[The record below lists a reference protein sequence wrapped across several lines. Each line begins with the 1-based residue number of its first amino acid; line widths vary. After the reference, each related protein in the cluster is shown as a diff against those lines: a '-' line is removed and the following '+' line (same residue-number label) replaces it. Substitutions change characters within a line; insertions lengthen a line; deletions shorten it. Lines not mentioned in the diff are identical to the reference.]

1 VVIHLK
7 YQWANKRIDSDKAA
21 VAIED
26 FLRRHHFSITTSS
39 DGCQTVWTALHVN
52 SNHEARRLVISI
64 MQDSSGLTVE
74 LRAGSRLDPL
84 LKNSFILQF
93 LGAGGIMRRA
103 YESQDYYRK
112 MEDEFWAMLEKA
124 IQ

>member
-7 YQWANKRIDSDKAA
+7 YQWDNRRIDSKKAA

-26 FLRRHHFSITTSS
+26 FLRRHHFSITASS
-39 DGCQTVWTALHVN
+39 DGCQTVWTALQVN
-52 SNHEARRLVISI
+52 SNHVVRRLVISI
-64 MQDSSGLTVE
+64 MQDSCGLTVE
-74 LRAGSRLDPL
+74 LRPGSRLDPL
-84 LKNSFILQF
+84 LENSFILQL

-112 MEDEFWAMLEKA
+112 MEDEFWEMLEKA

>member
-1 VVIHLK
+1 VIHLK
-7 YQWANKRIDSDKAA
+7 YQWANRRIDSEKAA

-26 FLRRHHFSITTSS
+26 FLKQHHFSITASS

-52 SNHEARRLVISI
+52 SNHVVRRLVISI
-64 MQDSSGLTVE
+64 MQDSCGFTVE

-84 LKNSFILQF
+84 LKNSFILQL
-93 LGAGGIMRRA
+93 LGAGGIMRSA
-103 YESQDYYRK
+103 YETQDYYRR
-112 MEDEFWAMLEKA
+112 MEDEFWEMLEKA

>member
-1 VVIHLK
+1 VIHLK
-7 YQWANKRIDSDKAA
+7 YQWANRRIDSDKAT

-26 FLRRHHFSITTSS
+26 FLRQRHFSIRTSS
-39 DGCQTVWTALHVN
+39 DGSQTFWTALQVN
-52 SNHEARRLVISI
+52 SNHVVRRLVISI

-74 LRAGSRLDPL
+74 LRAGSHLDPL

-112 MEDEFWAMLEKA
+112 MEDEFWEMLEKA

>member
-1 VVIHLK
+1 MIHLK
-7 YQWANKRIDSDKAA
+7 YQWANRRIDSEKAA

-26 FLRRHHFSITTSS
+26 FLKQHHFSITASS

-52 SNHEARRLVISI
+52 SNHVVRRLVISI
-64 MQDSSGLTVE
+64 MQDSCGFTVE

-84 LKNSFILQF
+84 LKNSFILQL
-93 LGAGGIMRRA
+93 LGAGGIMRSA
-103 YESQDYYRK
+103 YETQDYYRR
-112 MEDEFWAMLEKA
+112 MEDEFWEMLEKA

>member
-1 VVIHLK
+1 MIHLK
-7 YQWANKRIDSDKAA
+7 YQWANRRIDFDKAA

-26 FLRRHHFSITTSS
+26 FLRRHHFSITASS
-39 DGCQTVWTALHVN
+39 DGCQTVWAALQVN
-52 SNHEARRLVISI
+52 SNHVVRRLVISI
-64 MQDSSGLTVE
+64 KQDSCGFTVE
-74 LRAGSRLDPL
+74 LRAGSGLDPL
-84 LKNSFILQF
+84 LKNSFILQL

-112 MEDEFWAMLEKA
+112 MEDEFWDMLEKA

>member
-7 YQWANKRIDSDKAA
+7 YQWANRRIDSEKAA

-26 FLRRHHFSITTSS
+26 FLKQHHFSITASS

-52 SNHEARRLVISI
+52 SNHVVRRLVISI
-64 MQDSSGLTVE
+64 MQDSCGFTVE

-84 LKNSFILQF
+84 LKNSFILQL
-93 LGAGGIMRRA
+93 LGAGGIMRSA
-103 YESQDYYRK
+103 YETQDYYRR
-112 MEDEFWAMLEKA
+112 MEDEFWEMLEKA